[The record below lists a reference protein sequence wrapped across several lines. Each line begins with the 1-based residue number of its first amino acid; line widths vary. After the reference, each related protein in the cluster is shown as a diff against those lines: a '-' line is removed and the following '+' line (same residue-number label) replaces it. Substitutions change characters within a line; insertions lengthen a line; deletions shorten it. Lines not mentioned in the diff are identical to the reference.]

1 MRIAFDAAWAA
12 GLLFALSRTAGFAIA
27 SPLFARALPPL
38 GRVAFAIGAALFLA
52 VPVPAT
58 PSLGEVVT
66 WTFVN
71 VAVGLVLAFVSGLIL
86 YLFEVAGEV
95 LDLTSGMGAAH
106 LIDPMT
112 KRSEGPFARLFRM
125 TAFALFLALGGDRLI
140 VQALSRSTDAIPL
153 AGGMRMPPGVGDS
166 VVGQIGSLMLAAIEL
181 VAPALAALVLAEIAL
196 GLTARF
202 VPQVNVFLLGLPGK
216 LLITFAVLGAVI
228 ALFPGTVQGAIDT
241 MLDTFGGLL
250 HALGPG

>member
-1 MRIAFDAAWAA
+1 MSIAFDAAWAA

-38 GRVAFAIGAALFLA
+38 GRVLFAIAAALFLA
-52 VPVPAT
+52 VPAPASPT
-58 PSLGEVVT
+58 LGAVVT
-66 WTFVN
+66 WSAVN
-71 VAVGLVLAFVSGLIL
+71 VAVGLVLAFVSGLVL
-86 YLFEVAGEV
+86 YLFDVAGEI
-95 LDLTSGMGAAH
+95 LDLSSGLGAAH

-112 KRSEGPFARLFRM
+112 KRSEGPFARLFRL

-140 VQALSRSTDAIPL
+140 LRALSRSTDAIPL
-153 AGGMRMPPGVGDS
+153 TSGMHLPPGVGDS
-166 VVGQIGSLMLAAIEL
+166 VLGQVGTLMLSAIEL
-181 VAPALAALVLAEIAL
+181 VAPALAALVLAEVAL

-228 ALFPGTVQGAIDT
+228 ALFPGTVRVAIDS
-241 MLDTFGGLL
+241 MLETFGGLL
-250 HALGPG
+250 RALGAG

>member
-1 MRIAFDAAWAA
+1 
-12 GLLFALSRTAGFAIA
+12 
-27 SPLFARALPPL
+27 
-38 GRVAFAIGAALFLA
+38 
-52 VPVPAT
+52 
-58 PSLGEVVT
+58 
-66 WTFVN
+66 
-71 VAVGLVLAFVSGLIL
+71 
-86 YLFEVAGEV
+86 
-95 LDLTSGMGAAH
+95 
-106 LIDPMT
+106 
-112 KRSEGPFARLFRM
+112 
-125 TAFALFLALGGDRLI
+125 
-140 VQALSRSTDAIPL
+140 
-153 AGGMRMPPGVGDS
+153 
-166 VVGQIGSLMLAAIEL
+166 MLAAIEL